1 MAKCLYAARVGSFSH
16 SCWTE
21 AHGMGFPRGTMAE
34 MDEKLMRILL
44 VVGAVVVAVVLALW
58 VLKVIW
64 WLTIGVAVVL
74 LIGFLLR
81 EKA

>member
-1 MAKCLYAARVGSFSH
+1 
-16 SCWTE
+16 
-21 AHGMGFPRGTMAE
+21 

-44 VVGAVVVAVVLALW
+44 VVGAVVVAVVLFLW

>member
-1 MAKCLYAARVGSFSH
+1 
-16 SCWTE
+16 
-21 AHGMGFPRGTMAE
+21 MGFPRGTMAE

-44 VVGAVVVAVVLALW
+44 VVGAVVVAVVLFLW

>member
-1 MAKCLYAARVGSFSH
+1 
-16 SCWTE
+16 
-21 AHGMGFPRGTMAE
+21 MGFPRGTMAE